1 MPHLVCIVP
10 VCPMRATASHRS
22 EQVSQLLFGD
32 VAEIIGLEGDFVQL
46 KYLFDDYEGW
56 CQRSQLAEINASQF
70 GGLPE
75 LLSAGK
81 TNEVELNGKLM
92 NIPVGCSLG
101 HIKNNLAT
109 WEFYN
114 VQYKGKLIAPG
125 EHLNDAKLLKE
136 QALQF
141 LNTAY
146 LWGGRS
152 VYGVDCSG
160 FCQTI
165 FRFIGIPLLRD
176 AYQQAS
182 QGEAIGFLQEAN
194 LGDLA
199 FFDNDEGK
207 ITHVGMLLDQETI
220 IHASGRVRIDA
231 IDHQGIVNVE
241 TGLHTHKL
249 RIIKRILPG

>member
-10 VCPMRATASHRS
+10 VCPMRSIASHRS

-32 VAEIIGLEGDFVQL
+32 VVEIIAVDGDFVQV

-56 CQRSQLAEINASQF
+56 CQRSQLAEININQF
-70 GGLPE
+70 DNSIE
-75 LLSAGK
+75 LLNSDVA
-81 TNEVELNGKLM
+81 NEVQVNSKRML
-92 NIPVGCSLG
+92 IPLGCSLG
-101 HIKNNLAT
+101 NLQNNSALWEMYNIKYLGNLI
-109 WEFYN
+109 EPKN
-114 VQYKGKLIAPG
+114 
-125 EHLNDAKLLKE
+125 HLHDTVLLKDI
-136 QALQF
+136 AMLF

-152 VYGVDCSG
+152 IFGVDCSG
-160 FCQTI
+160 FCQTV

-182 QGEAIGFLQEAN
+182 QGEAIGFLQEVK

-199 FFDNDEGK
+199 FFDNPEGK

-220 IHASGRVRIDA
+220 IHASGRVRIDT
-231 IDHQGIVNVE
+231 IDHLGIVNVD
-241 TGLHTHKL
+241 TGLRTHKL
-249 RIIKRILPG
+249 RIIKRMLK

>member
-10 VCPMRATASHRS
+10 VCPMRSTASHRS

-32 VAEIIGLEGDFVQL
+32 VAEIIAVDRDFVQV

-56 CQRSQLAEINASQF
+56 CQRSQLAEINSNQF
-70 GGLPE
+70 DHSTDA
-75 LLSAGK
+75 LSSDV
-81 TNEVELNGKLM
+81 TNEVQVNGKKM
-92 NIPVGCSLG
+92 VIPLGCSLG
-101 HIKNNLAT
+101 NLKNNLT
-109 WEFYN
+109 LWEIYN
-114 VQYKGKLIAPG
+114 IQYMGNIIEPKNHLRDTGLLRDIAM
-125 EHLNDAKLLKE
+125 L
-136 QALQF
+136 F

-152 VYGVDCSG
+152 IFGVDCSG
-160 FCQTI
+160 FCQTV

-182 QGEAIGFLQEAN
+182 QGEVIGFLQEAK

-199 FFDNDEGK
+199 FFDNEEGK

-220 IHASGRVRIDA
+220 IHASGRVRIDT
-231 IDHQGIVNVE
+231 IDHNGIVNVE
-241 TGLHTHKL
+241 TGIHTHKL
-249 RIIKRILPG
+249 RIIKRMLK

>member
-32 VAEIIGLEGDFVQL
+32 VAKIIGLEGDFVQL

-92 NIPVGCSLG
+92 NIPLGCSLG

-109 WEFYN
+109 WEIYKI
-114 VQYKGKLIAPG
+114 QYKGKLTAPG
-125 EHLNDAKLLKE
+125 EHFNDAKLLKE
-136 QALQF
+136 LALQF

-152 VYGVDCSG
+152 IYGVDCSG

-199 FFDNDEGK
+199 FFDNEEGK

-231 IDHQGIVNVE
+231 IDHQGIVSVE

-249 RIIKRILPG
+249 RIIKRILL

>member
-125 EHLNDAKLLKE
+125 EHLNDVKLLKE
-136 QALQF
+136 LALQF